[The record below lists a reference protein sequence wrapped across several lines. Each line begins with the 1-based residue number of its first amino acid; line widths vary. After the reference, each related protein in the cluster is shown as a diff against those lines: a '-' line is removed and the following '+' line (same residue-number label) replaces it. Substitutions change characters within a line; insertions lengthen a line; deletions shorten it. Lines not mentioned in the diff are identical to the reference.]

1 MPLHEFERRS
11 VVRAGGRGQRA
22 SVTNRSLEH
31 LKGRAKGSRMNYI
44 LMLAMKFVFDSESNE
59 RLIVP
64 TVKILGPFM
73 VFNKVASGVAGQ

>member
-11 VVRAGGRGQRA
+11 GVRAGGRGQRT

-31 LKGRAKGSRMNYI
+31 LKGRATGSRMNYI
-44 LMLAMKFVFDSESNE
+44 LISARKFVFDSESNE
-59 RLIVP
+59 PLIVP

-73 VFNKVASGVAGQ
+73 VFNKVASGIAGQ